1 MKKQLLSVLTLLV
14 FGFLAIS
21 SKVNKI
27 HMNAFQY
34 SNPIEEASPQGNYAE
49 SLDGTKH
56 YGQKISWRSGLLVKD
71 KVKVDDQQFKL
82 AEIRGYREGSKY
94 YRRHGNDFIQR
105 IVRGKINVYVQ
116 FTQVTSTSTDSRGMM
131 RSRTYTRTDHYAE
144 LNDDGKLIGIAG
156 QKDIQK
162 LVADCPVA
170 VELASLSNS
179 KMRKAIKKDRN
190 YLNNIF
196 DVYNRG
202 CKE

>member
-1 MKKQLLSVLTLLV
+1 MKKQLLSVLTVLAFGLLA
-14 FGFLAIS
+14 LS
-21 SKVNKI
+21 SKVNMI

-34 SNPIEEASPQGNYAE
+34 NNPVEEASPQGNYAE
-49 SLDGTKH
+49 SLDGTKT
-56 YGQKISWRSGLLVKD
+56 YGQKITWKSGLLVKD
-71 KVKVDDQQFKL
+71 QVKVDDQKFKL
-82 AEIRGYREGSKY
+82 ADIRGYREGSKY
-94 YRRHGNDFIQR
+94 YRRHGGDFIQR

-116 FTQVTSTSTDSRGMM
+116 FTEVTSTSTDSRGMM
-131 RSRTYTRTDHYAE
+131 RTRTYTRTDHWAE
-144 LNDDGKLIGIAG
+144 LNDDGKLLSVAN

-170 VELASLSNS
+170 LELASLSNS

-196 DVYNRG
+196 EVYNRG